1 MKTKKTLAILAAL
14 AFSGGSMAQD
24 KTADIEAIKSM
35 CGCYAITFDYAE
47 TFSPDTNYQLKD
59 SYHAKADAE
68 WVFVEEES
76 EDKLVLQHLLV
87 IGDTMVIKHWRQ
99 DWIYENR
106 DFHHFDKNKTWNYVT
121 ARPESV
127 EGQWTQK
134 VYQVDDSPR
143 YEGSASWVHVD
154 GRHYWESTTDAPLP
168 RREFTKRS
176 DYDVMKRRNRH
187 EITDYGWVHEQDNEK
202 LVREEGADRLIAE
215 EKGWNKYTK
224 VDEAKCQ
231 AAKDWWEE
239 NKAYWALVRAEW
251 DAVFAQKET
260 LSLASTV
267 NDQKLFQALFA
278 LGDEARESNQKDPE
292 SLRKAIAE
300 TISDFQSAAATTGMT
315 E

>member
-1 MKTKKTLAILAAL
+1 MKTKNTLAIAVAL
-14 AFSGGSMAQD
+14 VFSAVSMAQD
-24 KTADIEAIKSM
+24 KAADVEAIKAM

-68 WVFVEEES
+68 WVFIEEES
-76 EDKLVLQHLLV
+76 EDELVLQHLLV

-99 DWIYENR
+99 DWIYENT
-106 DFHHFDKNKTWNYVT
+106 DFHHFDKNKTWNYVAAT
-121 ARPESV
+121 PESV
-127 EGQWTQK
+127 KGQWTQK

-154 GRHYWESTTDAPLP
+154 GRHYWESITDAPLP

-187 EITDYGWVHEQDNEK
+187 EITNYGWVHEQDNEK
-202 LVREEGADRLIAE
+202 LVREQGGDRLIAE

-224 VDEAKCQ
+224 VDESKCQ
-231 AAKDWWEE
+231 AAKDWWQEH
-239 NKAYWALVRAEW
+239 KDYWALVRAEW
-251 DAVFAQKET
+251 DAVFAQKES

-278 LGDEARESNQKDPE
+278 LGDEAKESAKKNPE
-292 SLRKAIAE
+292 AVRKEIAA
-300 TISDFQSAAATTGMT
+300 TISSFQSAAATTGMT